1 MLDRADSVLIDNTVR
16 TLPAQALMPLV
27 TILQGYIKGRGAV
40 NASHAKWLKSV
51 LTIHAGYLVSVPA
64 CHAVLAPVFALLE
77 ARTQNY
83 SQVLEVR
90 GKLEM
95 MTKQRSDKSAEH
107 HIDIDKE
114 PLIGK
119 KIFLTFQLFY
129 FSFSVYQDESSDEGD
144 DLMDDLL
151 INGDDEDSASYNSE
165 EESEEDNDQ
174 MIVSDSD
181 G

>member
-1 MLDRADSVLIDNTVR
+1 M
-16 TLPAQALMPLV
+16 
-27 TILQGYIKGRGAV
+27 
-40 NASHAKWLKSV
+40 
-51 LTIHAGYLVSVPA
+51 SVPA
-64 CHAVLAPVFALLE
+64 CHTVLAPVYALLE

-95 MTKQRSDKSAEH
+95 MTKQRSEKSAEH

-119 KIFLTFQLFY
+119 TEDLKLQIFY
-129 FSFSVYQDESSDEGD
+129 ISFSVYQDESSDEGD
-144 DLMDDLL
+144 DLMEDLL

-174 MIVSDSD
+174 MIVSESD

>member
-1 MLDRADSVLIDNTVR
+1 M
-16 TLPAQALMPLV
+16 
-27 TILQGYIKGRGAV
+27 
-40 NASHAKWLKSV
+40 
-51 LTIHAGYLVSVPA
+51 SVPA
-64 CHAVLAPVFALLE
+64 CHTVLAPVYALLE

-95 MTKQRSDKSAEH
+95 MTKQRSEKSAEH

-114 PLIGK
+114 PLIGQTEDLK
-119 KIFLTFQLFY
+119 NSIFNLLV
-129 FSFSVYQDESSDEGD
+129 SVYQDESSDEGD

-151 INGDDEDSASYNSE
+151 INGDDDDSASYNSE
-165 EESEEDNDQ
+165 EESDEDNDQ
-174 MIVSDSD
+174 MVISESD

>member
-1 MLDRADSVLIDNTVR
+1 M
-16 TLPAQALMPLV
+16 
-27 TILQGYIKGRGAV
+27 
-40 NASHAKWLKSV
+40 
-51 LTIHAGYLVSVPA
+51 SVPA
-64 CHAVLAPVFALLE
+64 CHTVLAPVYALLE

-95 MTKQRSDKSAEH
+95 MTKQRSEKSAEH

-114 PLIGK
+114 PLIGETEDLK
-119 KIFLTFQLFY
+119 LQIFY
-129 FSFSVYQDESSDEGD
+129 ISFSVYQDESSDEGD

-174 MIVSDSD
+174 MIVSESD

>member
-27 TILQGYIKGRGAV
+27 TILQGYIKGRGVV

-64 CHAVLAPVFALLE
+64 CHTVLAPVYALLE

-95 MTKQRSDKSAEH
+95 MTKQRSEKSAEH

-119 KIFLTFQLFY
+119 I
-129 FSFSVYQDESSDEGD
+129 
-144 DLMDDLL
+144 
-151 INGDDEDSASYNSE
+151 
-165 EESEEDNDQ
+165 
-174 MIVSDSD
+174 
-181 G
+181 